1 MNKGEKWQVKKPVLQ
16 LQYAKKLPPQ
26 VKGVYRV
33 NGRIMEI
40 RLRTGNQIKNM
51 SILNTYAPRNGYPSE
66 VIQEY
71 WNNVDAYISL
81 IPINHIK
88 IWCTDNN
95 GQLTRNSQNE
105 SNVGPWTIGKC

>member
-1 MNKGEKWQVKKPVLQ
+1 
-16 LQYAKKLPPQ
+16 
-26 VKGVYRV
+26 
-33 NGRIMEI
+33 MEI

-51 SILNTYAPRNGYPSE
+51 SILNTYAPHNGYPSE

-81 IPINHIK
+81 IPISHIK

-95 GQLTRNSQNE
+95 GQLTRNSRNE
-105 SNVGPWTIGKC
+105 SNVGPWAIGKKLENTNSTRLSATCEQNDLVACNTFFIPKIEK